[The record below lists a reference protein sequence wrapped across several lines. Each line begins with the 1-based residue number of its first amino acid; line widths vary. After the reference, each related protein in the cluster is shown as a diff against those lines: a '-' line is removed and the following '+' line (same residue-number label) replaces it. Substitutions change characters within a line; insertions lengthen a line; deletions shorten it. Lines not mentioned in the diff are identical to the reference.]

1 MADAKP
7 IVISMKMLAD
17 VTDADKLLKYV
28 HDLGQQLKKA
38 GGEDAESLRKKLLQI
53 KRDIYSGDR
62 SAQSVKNLA
71 GQVSAMMPDI
81 AKSKTV
87 GSLNA
92 INGRLAQFGTTQ
104 ARIVQRT
111 VDDIKAAVTQGDLSE
126 TTLDLL
132 GKSLDKFVEQANKLP
147 PVGLK
152 KLATDIRRTI
162 ENTQELQDVIASVA
176 GIDFKVSG
184 GSGSLEDL
192 AHKISVI
199 EGAKGLDEGVKAL
212 EQALADLDPDT
223 ADEIAK
229 SLERMRGVLKGDLG
243 KRSVAELNAAMDA
256 LSKTASRLGG
266 SQLGK
271 VAEAISSVTAQGRQ
285 LCGTLGEMTER
296 QRAWF
301 EVAESGAEGL
311 GIRVDKLTG
320 SILNLLK
327 KIPRIGSAFKAM
339 GTVGALAIA
348 GIIWAVKGLIDVW
361 KERRQFKADHEAKQ
375 FTQGVKNA
383 HDWTAAYLRVLKQ
396 AHEEELAIVEAKRK
410 QEDAAVALYKSQLEL
425 NKAKELEGVEDEAAR
440 WRIEEKYKQL
450 SSESEYSQG
459 KIGYARKVEDIDTK
473 IKHLQEELS
482 AAKEDAKE
490 DREAVHAQIR
500 RARYYYGKSTGW
512 WANTK
517 AFLGIGNDFAVGQM
531 NQANESAASYR
542 ASERENIKKVSNLEA
557 EIKKLEIQRNTLTAK
572 SASGEKPMEQAQL
585 EAEKLKREAEARDR
599 KAAEDRRIA
608 ALKRNR
614 EREQELFDY
623 DRDLAERQH
632 ARSVA
637 EPYQDLVTQL
647 KTAETELRRFRAEEE
662 EAYRTRERI
671 MRAVALRAAAGP
683 SGYAAMTEEEQ
694 TAFNN
699 ATSDLTRARSSRYTE
714 QSNIANLKKTLHD
727 RRFDEGLSQYQRD
740 KEDRDFEREGRYSR
754 GNWASRLRMDI
765 ERYREGQ
772 RMFEDAQKRILA
784 DNAGTRP
791 MTPEERRIAERDRD
805 EGRAKMTETR
815 SALRSAAMEGDSQGM
830 SFVASLFGHRNRLT
844 AMGLGGDVADWDR
857 QTARNTHKLV
867 EQNRELL
874 NSINRKTGANLAWGL

>member
-301 EVAESGAEGL
+301 EVAESGADEL
-311 GIRVDKLTG
+311 GIRTDSLTKN
-320 SILNLLK
+320 IIDLLT
-327 KIPRIGSAFKAM
+327 KIPGVGRAFKA
-339 GTVGALAIA
+339 VGAVGTLAITA
-348 GIIWAVKGLIDVW
+348 IIWSIKKIIDTW
-361 KERRQFKADHEAKQ
+361 REWRQFKAEHE
-375 FTQGVKNA
+375 FRMFGEGVKSA
-383 HDWTAAYLRVLKQ
+383 QRAIDAYISVLEIAQSK
-396 AHEEELAIVEAKRK
+396 EKTYIDAKRQQK
-410 QEDAAVALYKSQLEL
+410 DAINELTKAQLEL

-440 WRIEEKYKQL
+440 RRIEEKYSAL
-450 SSESEYSQG
+450 ESEQTYKEG
-459 KIGYARKVEDIDTK
+459 KLGYARKVEDEDLA
-473 IKHLQEELS
+473 IKQMEERLNLLKEK
-482 AAKEDAKE
+482 AKEN
-490 DREAVHAQIR
+490 REAFNYAKKKTDYYLKQGAKARRSFRFADEKFNSEQAESWSESSVAYMSDMRKNIEDIAQLESKIEEAKIR
-500 RARYYYGKSTGW
+500 REAL
-512 WANTK
+512 TK
-517 AFLGIGNDFAVGQM
+517 KA
-531 NQANESAASYR
+531 
-542 ASERENIKKVSNLEA
+542 
-557 EIKKLEIQRNTLTAK
+557 
-572 SASGEKPMEQAQL
+572 ASGEKTPEQARL

-608 ALKRNR
+608 ALKRDR

-671 MRAVALRAAAGP
+671 MRAVALRAAADP
-683 SGYAAMTEEEQ
+683 SGYAAMTAEEQ

-727 RRFDEGLSQYQRD
+727 RRFDEGLTQYQRD

>member
-285 LCGTLGEMTER
+285 LSGTLGEMTER

-301 EVAESGAEGL
+301 EVAESGAEEIGV
-311 GIRVDKLTG
+311 RTDKLTG
-320 SILNLLK
+320 SIFRLL
-327 KIPRIGSAFKAM
+327 ITLPIIGKVFKGI
-339 GTVGALAIA
+339 GTVATLAIA
-348 GIIWAVKGLIDVW
+348 GIIWSVKGLVDAWREW
-361 KERRQFKADHEAKQ
+361 KQFKAEHEFRIFGEGIKSAQ
-375 FTQGVKNA
+375 RA
-383 HDWTAAYLRVLKQ
+383 IDAYISVLEIAQSK
-396 AHEEELAIVEAKRK
+396 EKIYIDAKRQQK
-410 QEDAAVALYKSQLEL
+410 DAINELTKAQLEL

-440 WRIEEKYKQL
+440 RRIEEKYSAL
-450 SSESEYSQG
+450 ESEQTYKEG
-459 KIGYARKVEDIDTK
+459 KLGYARKVEDENLA
-473 IKHLQEELS
+473 IKQMEEKLTALQEKYTLS
-482 AAKEDAKE
+482 REGFNTSMRKQQYHTKEGTGVGSYLFAKFGWGQLDRDQAKEWGDSAKVYQLEMQDALKQVAE
-490 DREAVHAQIR
+490 LESKIEEAKIRREAL
-500 RARYYYGKSTGW
+500 
-512 WANTK
+512 TK
-517 AFLGIGNDFAVGQM
+517 KA
-531 NQANESAASYR
+531 
-542 ASERENIKKVSNLEA
+542 
-557 EIKKLEIQRNTLTAK
+557 
-572 SASGEKPMEQAQL
+572 ASGEKTPEQARL
-585 EAEKLKREAEARDR
+585 EAEKLKRESEARDR

-608 ALKRNR
+608 ALKRDR

-671 MRAVALRAAAGP
+671 MRAVALRAAADP
-683 SGYAAMTEEEQ
+683 SGYAAMTAEEQ
-694 TAFNN
+694 TVFNN
-699 ATSDLTRARSSRYTE
+699 ATSDLTRARSSRYSE

-784 DNAGTRP
+784 DNAGTRS

>member
-7 IVISMKMLAD
+7 IVISLKMLAD

-62 SAQSVKNLA
+62 SKESVKNLA
-71 GQVSAMMPDI
+71 GQVSALMPDI

-92 INGRLAQFGTTQ
+92 INDRLSQFGTTQ

-152 KLATDIRRTI
+152 KLAADIKRTI
-162 ENTQELQDVIASVA
+162 ENTQELQDVIASVS

-184 GSGSLEDL
+184 GSGSLDEL

-212 EQALADLDPDT
+212 EQALAELDPAT
-223 ADEIAK
+223 ADEIAQ

-243 KRSVAELNAAMDA
+243 KKSVADLNDALAA

-266 SQLGK
+266 AELGR
-271 VAEAISSVTAQGRQ
+271 VADAISSVTAQGRQ
-285 LCGTLGEMTER
+285 LCGTLNEMTEK

-301 EVAESGAEGL
+301 DVAESGAAEL
-311 GIRVDKLTG
+311 GVRADSLTQ

-327 KIPRIGSAFKAM
+327 KTPGIGGAFKAI
-339 GTVGALAIA
+339 GAVGSLAIV
-348 GIIWAVKGLIDVW
+348 GIIWAVKGLVQAWNDW
-361 KERRQFKADHEAKQ
+361 RKFKAEHE
-375 FTQGVKNA
+375 FRMFSEGVKSA
-383 HDWTAAYLRVLKQ
+383 QRAIDAYISVLEMAQSKEK
-396 AHEEELAIVEAKRK
+396 AYIDAKRQQK
-410 QEDAAVALYKSQLEL
+410 DAINDLTKAQLEL
-425 NKAKELEGVEDEAAR
+425 NKAKELEGIEDEATR
-440 WRIEEKYKQL
+440 RSIEEKYSRLESDQTYKEGQL
-450 SSESEYSQG
+450 
-459 KIGYARKVEDIDTK
+459 GYARKVEDEDLAIRQMEEKLDALKEKYDISREAFNAARKTSLYYMK
-473 IKHLQEELS
+473 EGTGIGSYIGGVLGLEVGQLDREQAKDYGEAASGYALEMQEAMKQQEELK
-482 AAKEDAKE
+482 AKIEEAK
-490 DREAVHAQIR
+490 IR
-500 RARYYYGKSTGW
+500 RDAL
-512 WANTK
+512 K
-517 AFLGIGNDFAVGQM
+517 A
-531 NQANESAASYR
+531 
-542 ASERENIKKVSNLEA
+542 KV
-557 EIKKLEIQRNTLTAK
+557 
-572 SASGEKPMEQAQL
+572 ASGENTPEQSRL
-585 EAEKLKREAEARDR
+585 EAEKEKRESEARDR
-599 KAAEDRRIA
+599 KATEDRRKA
-608 ALKRNR
+608 ALER
-614 EREQELFDY
+614 EREREKELFEY

-647 KTAETELRRFRAEEE
+647 KTAEAELRRFRAEEE
-662 EAYRTRERI
+662 EAFATRERV
-671 MRAVALRAAAGP
+671 MRSFAASKRP
-683 SGYAAMTEEEQ
+683 EMTAEEQ
-694 TAFNN
+694 FVFNN
-699 ATSDLTRARSSRYTE
+699 ATSDLARARSSRYSE
-714 QSNIANLKKTLHD
+714 QSNIANLKKQIHD
-727 RRFDEGLSQYQRD
+727 RRFEEGLSQYSRD
-740 KEDRDFEREGRYSR
+740 KEDMDFEREGRYSR
-754 GNWASRLRMDI
+754 GNWAAKLRMDV

-772 RMFEDAQKRILA
+772 KQFEDAQRRILA
-784 DNAGTRP
+784 DNAGTRT

-805 EGRAKMTETR
+805 EGRSKMTETR
-815 SALRSAAMEGDSQGM
+815 SALRSAAMEGDTQGM

-857 QTARNTHKLV
+857 QTARNTHTLV

-874 NSINRKTGANLAWGL
+874 NTINRKTGANLAWGM